1 MDNEPLLSVKDLRTY
16 FKTGDGI
23 AHAVDGI
30 SFDIYKGETT
40 AIVGESGCGKTVTA
54 LSILRLI
61 QGPSGSIAGGKIFFR
76 GQNLIELSERKM
88 REIRGNRI
96 SMIFQEPMTSLN
108 PVMTV
113 GEQIME
119 VTRFHKGHS
128 KKEAMEKAIEM
139 LALVN
144 IPDPRTRILEYPHQL
159 SGGMKQRIM
168 IAMALSCE
176 PDLLIADEP
185 TTALDVNVQAQI
197 LKLMKELQQKK
208 GTAVLLITH
217 DMGVVYE
224 TADYVTVMYAGQ
236 VVEQAERSIFFK
248 HPCHPYSTKLFESLP
263 KLKKKG
269 GKLSIIPG
277 NVPDPIRYPVGCR
290 FADRCHLVFD
300 KCKKEEPLVLP
311 IEKGHSIACHLREKA
326 PSLNIQTPDT
336 VAEKKYPKT
345 ESDYVP
351 LLSAKNIKIHFAI
364 RKGLLQRV
372 VGYVKAV
379 DGLDINIK
387 HGETLALVG
396 ESGCGKTT
404 LGKGIMRLI
413 DLTEGT
419 IHFNGIDLAKVSR
432 KKLRKLRKDFQ
443 IMFQDPYGSLNP
455 RMMVA
460 QIISEGLVSQGIGKN
475 KYERDNIIKEL
486 MERVGLDPK
495 MINRYP
501 HEFSGGQRQR
511 IGIARFLAVK
521 PKFVVC
527 DEVTSALDVSV
538 QAQILNLL
546 KSLQQQENLSYIFI
560 THNLSLAAYIAE
572 RIAVMYLGR
581 VVERGTVH
589 EVFDAPK
596 HPYTQSLLAASPR
609 LGENGFEKIYLEGD
623 VPSPINPPKGCHF
636 HPRCPKVMPKCKE
649 KFPSKTSFSDT
660 HSTHCWLY

>member
-30 SFDIYKGETT
+30 SFNIYKGETT

-61 QGPSGSIAGGKIFFR
+61 QGPSGSIAGGEIFFR

-119 VTRFHKGHS
+119 VTRFHKGYS

-144 IPDPRTRILEYPHQL
+144 IPDPSSRISEYPHQL

-208 GTAVLLITH
+208 GTAILLITH

-236 VVEQAERSIFFK
+236 VVEQAERSRFFK

-263 KLKKKG
+263 KLKKRG

-277 NVPDPIRYPVGCR
+277 NVPDPTRYPVGCR

-300 KCKKEEPLVLP
+300 KCKKEGPLILP

-336 VAEKKYPKT
+336 VAEKKYAKM
-345 ESDYVP
+345 ESDYTP
-351 LLSAKNIKIHFAI
+351 LLSAKNIKIHYPI
-364 RKGLLQRV
+364 RKGLFQRV

-413 DLTEGT
+413 DVTEGT

-527 DEVTSALDVSV
+527 DEVTSALDVSA

-546 KSLQQQENLSYIFI
+546 KSLQQQDNLSYIFI

-581 VVERGTVH
+581 ILERGTVH
-589 EVFDAPK
+589 EVFEAPK

-609 LGENGFEKIYLEGD
+609 LGENGFEKVYLEGD

-649 KFPSKTSFSDT
+649 NFPSKTSFSDT